1 MATTLAA
8 AQDDALTR
16 IETERETRSIQVVTV
31 PVVGGTAEI
40 RITERSLVRWLSLY
54 VMRDLHTVRGDYPLT
69 IPTTTGVAQLADAAG
84 VAAVVEALYLAGLA
98 VEQEASAAE
107 AAVLGAS
114 KEDDVAIAL
123 AEYKSPRGR

>member
-1 MATTLAA
+1 MATPLAV

-16 IETERETRSIQVVTV
+16 IETEREVRSVQTVTV
-31 PVVGGTAEI
+31 PVVGGSAEV

-69 IPTTTGVAQLADAAG
+69 VPTTTGSAQLADAAG

-98 VEQEASAAE
+98 VEQEAGTAE

-114 KEDDVAIAL
+114 KEDDVAAAL
-123 AEYKSPRGR
+123 ADYKVRR